1 MIYNQIHSLLQGLN
15 ESLNNI
21 LRYPYISSSNTK
33 LESFLY
39 LLEKFRFDI
48 YEQVDF
54 LNDYL
59 PEDEIHTINNDYNAT
74 LRDNVLCLYIP
85 DKLPNLKHKS
95 SYAHKQIILN
105 IAEITKPYERLFYDK
120 FVIVVVKIYEK
131 RKVWDVDNRTV
142 KPIQD
147 GFIYGNVI
155 KDDNLFNCC
164 YMVQGFYSD
173 TPHIEVFVLEADK
186 ILQLISMHIP
196 SHFLY
201 YVFFLYHI

>member
-1 MIYNQIHSLLQGLN
+1 MIYNQIYTLLNKLN

-21 LRYPYISSSNTK
+21 LKYPYITSSNTK

-39 LLEKFRFDI
+39 SLEKFRLDI

-54 LNDYL
+54 LNNYL
-59 PEDEIHTINNDYNAT
+59 PEDKIHTINQHYKAT
-74 LRDNVLCLYIP
+74 LKDNVLFLYIP
-85 DKLPNLKHKS
+85 EKLPSLTHRS

-120 FVIVVVKIYEK
+120 FVIVIVKIYEK

-147 GFIYGNVI
+147 GLIYSNVI

-186 ILQLISMHIP
+186 ILEYINNKLPDISN
-196 SHFLY
+196 
-201 YVFFLYHI
+201 